1 MLVRNVGCILM
12 GVVSAALVARVRP
25 WHPLFGSNVI
35 WAQSSGDIILK
46 HGRVVSRIGTP
57 YRFAGFSNF

>member
-12 GVVSAALVARVRP
+12 GVVLAALVARVRP
-25 WHPLFGSNVI
+25 WHPFFGSNVI
-35 WAQSSGDIILK
+35 WAQSSDDILK
-46 HGRVVSRIGTP
+46 HMKVSRTGTP